1 MRLFNATKANCS
13 SARYSSCANSADK
26 RCQKHGKM
34 KQNYFR
40 LFAIVF
46 ATLMFILSVIIATLA
61 GNPKIHCGL
70 FNQTIADV
78 SRKYSS
84 SITPASQ
91 TFFIWSIIYLWQVV
105 WLLYGMSL
113 ICRSRS
119 NHYLYVFPPILST
132 TFYIAF
138 AVNNIFTIAWTFVW
152 IHEMLQVALAMLA
165 ASVISL
171 YLSLY
176 CSFKNL
182 YKFLNLLYK
191 EDLGTDVW
199 LMRILVQNGLS
210 FYATWST
217 FATLLNFAI
226 VLSNSGGINKN
237 MAGTISLGIAALLM
251 LLWFML
257 DCIILDKYVRYTF
270 TPYVV
275 LIVAFTGI
283 MVQHFDLSLHP
294 RNSILTCVLLVLSAL
309 MLLCKFF
316 TVTWL
321 HSHQPIIIKA
331 PIYALPTTHDMN

>member
-1 MRLFNATKANCS
+1 MRLFKTTKANGS
-13 SARYSSCANSADK
+13 TASYSSCANSADK

-34 KQNYFR
+34 KQNFLR
-40 LFAIVF
+40 LFAILF
-46 ATLMFILSVIIATLA
+46 ATLMFVLSIIVATLA
-61 GNPKIHCGL
+61 GNPKIHSGL

-113 ICRSRS
+113 ICRSRM
-119 NHYLYVFPPILST
+119 NNYLYVFPPILST
-132 TFYIAF
+132 TFYFAF
-138 AVNNIFTIAWTFVW
+138 GVSNLFTIAWTFVW
-152 IHEMLQVALAMLA
+152 IREMLQVALAMLA
-165 ASVISL
+165 VSVLSL
-171 YLSLY
+171 YLCLY

-199 LMRILVQNGLS
+199 LMRILVHNGLA
-210 FYATWST
+210 FYATWCT

-226 VLSNSGGINKN
+226 VLFESCGINKN
-237 MAGTISLGIAALLM
+237 MAGTITLGIAALFM

-283 MVQHFDLSLHP
+283 MVQHFNLSLHP

-309 MLLCKFF
+309 MLLCKFI

-331 PIYALPTTHDMN
+331 PIYALPTTQDRN